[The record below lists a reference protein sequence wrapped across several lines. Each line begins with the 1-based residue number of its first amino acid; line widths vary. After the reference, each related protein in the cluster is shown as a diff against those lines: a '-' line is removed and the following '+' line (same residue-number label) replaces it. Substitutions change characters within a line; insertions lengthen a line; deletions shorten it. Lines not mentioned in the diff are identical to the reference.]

1 VSRLR
6 GRELLVMSV
15 RELLAAAAREQVA
28 LVALAAPAPAAMAG
42 FARAARDAEAPL
54 LLVRPSGQ
62 GEEKG
67 PEEGRDDTAFAEAAF
82 SAAAALGF
90 RGPFALL
97 KDPPRAGGAVPDRE
111 RVQREIEAGFTGM
124 SLAAADTQQSARDAA
139 LAATPVCQLEL
150 GLEIVPMGGARAA
163 AELARQL
170 RSRGAAPSAVRITGM
185 EDEAAAL
192 GEELQGTALS
202 TATESLAPELAPRGL
217 RQLVAAGPFLRAL
230 RRAAPKEIWATLQG
244 WADETS
250 ATLEQSAA
258 RHQRLLRD
266 LPGPAQARLEALCCF
281 EALELF
287 RAAGA
292 QRTSTR
298 LIGALAAL
306 HEGEE

>member
-1 VSRLR
+1 
-6 GRELLVMSV
+6 MSV

-82 SAAAALGF
+82 AAAAALQF

-97 KDPPRAGGAVPDRE
+97 KDPPRAAGAVPDRE
-111 RVQREIEAGFTGM
+111 RVQREIEAGFTGV
-124 SLAAADTQQSARDAA
+124 SLAAADTQESARDAA

-185 EDEAAAL
+185 EDDAAAL
-192 GEELQGTALS
+192 GEELQGIALS
-202 TATESLAPELAPRGL
+202 TATESLAEELARRGL

-230 RRAAPKEIWATLQG
+230 RRAAPRNVWATLQA

-266 LPGPAQARLEALCCF
+266 LPAPAQARLEALCCF
-281 EALELF
+281 EAMELF

-292 QRTSTR
+292 QKTSRR
-298 LIGALAAL
+298 LIGAVAAL